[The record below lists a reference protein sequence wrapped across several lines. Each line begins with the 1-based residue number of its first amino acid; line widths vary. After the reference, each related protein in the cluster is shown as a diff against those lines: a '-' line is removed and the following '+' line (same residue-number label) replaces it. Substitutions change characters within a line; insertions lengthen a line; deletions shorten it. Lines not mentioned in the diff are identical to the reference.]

1 MATSES
7 KRETGRDPI
16 SALTHPMRRRI
27 LRYLHR
33 CGEPK
38 GLREVT
44 AALGEAFPQIN
55 YHLKSLANF
64 GTLSGAGTTPGGGSQ
79 LYESTVSE
87 NPEALALLEAH
98 KDEDEGRKKAA

>member
-7 KRETGRDPI
+7 QRRTGRDPI
-16 SALTHPMRRRI
+16 SPLTHPMRRRI

-33 CGEPK
+33 CGEPR
-38 GLREVT
+38 GLREVA
-44 AALGEAFPQIN
+44 AALGEEFALIN

-64 GTLSGAGTTPGGGSQ
+64 GTISEAGTTPGRGSL

-98 KDEDEGRKKAA
+98 KDEDEGLKKAA